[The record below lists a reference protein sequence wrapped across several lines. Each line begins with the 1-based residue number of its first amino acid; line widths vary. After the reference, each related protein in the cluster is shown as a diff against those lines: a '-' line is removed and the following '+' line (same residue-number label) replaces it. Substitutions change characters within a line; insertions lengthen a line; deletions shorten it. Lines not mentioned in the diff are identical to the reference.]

1 MKANL
6 KITEGAD
13 PNYTA
18 SIVKISNVRPHPNA
32 DRLEIIEIFGNDV
45 VVGKGQFSLDV
56 LVVYF
61 PVECAISRKF
71 LSWANLL
78 DKAELNADGVTK
90 GFFGAKHGRVRA
102 ISLRSIPSQGFLFK
116 VSELAKYYEIDED
129 TFKNGDVF
137 DTVGDDVLV
146 AKYVK
151 GTERNK
157 GENNVKMSRVP
168 NWLNTTIGV
177 LPRPIRIGTYKF
189 INAWYNRDSGGIK
202 SQIVDGEFKFH
213 YKTENGGR
221 NIFLIKPD
229 DFITITEKKHGT
241 SSIYANVL
249 CKKKF
254 SPLRTLG
261 NLIGLEIPTIEYKFI
276 YSSRSVIKTRRDGK
290 FTDDVW
296 GLIAAELN
304 GKIPQGYSV
313 FGELVGYTPGGKM
326 IQKNY
331 DYSVPKGE
339 CKLEVY
345 RITYNLSEGKVKEL
359 EWYEIEEFCYEHG
372 LTTVPIHYSGLA
384 GTLFD
389 IPLDKDWNNNFLTKL
404 KEEYLDKTCKFCTT
418 GVVNEGVVLRIES
431 SVNKTALKFKS
442 PRFTIQESAAR
453 DNNEEDMEEES

>member
-1 MKANL
+1 MKTNL

-13 PNYTA
+13 PNYLATV
-18 SIVKISNVRPHPNA
+18 VKVPTINVHPNA
-32 DRLEIIEIFGNDV
+32 ERLSIVEVFGNTII
-45 VVGKGQFSLDV
+45 VGKGSYNEGD

-90 GFFGAKHGRVRA
+90 GFFGKQSRVKA

-146 AKYVK
+146 TKYVK

-157 GENNVKMSRVP
+157 GENNVKKSRVP

-177 LPRPIRIGTYKF
+177 LPRPIRRGAYTF
-189 INAWYNRDSGGIK
+189 INAWYNRDSEGIK

-213 YKTENGGR
+213 HKTEQLGR
-221 NIFLIKPD
+221 NIFLVKPE
-229 DFITITEKKHGT
+229 DFITITSKLHGT
-241 SSIYANVL
+241 SAIFSNIL

-261 NLIGLEIPTIEYKFI
+261 NLIGMKIENIEYKFV
-276 YSSRSVIKTRRDGK
+276 YSSRSVLKNRRDGK

-296 GLIAAELN
+296 GIIASELHD
-304 GKIPQGYSV
+304 KIPQGYSV
-313 FGELVGYTPGGKM
+313 YAEIVGYTPGGAT

-331 DYSVPKGE
+331 DYGVTKGE
-339 CKLEVY
+339 CELRVY
-345 RITYNLSEGKVKEL
+345 RITYNLGDGKTHEL
-359 EWYEIEEFCYEHG
+359 EWYEIEEFCYENG
-372 LTTVPIHYSGLA
+372 LKTVPLYYGGLA

-389 IPLDKDWNNNFLTKL
+389 IPLSTDWSNTFLSKL
-404 KEEYLDKTCKFCTT
+404 KEEYLDKTCELCTT

-431 SVNKTALKFKS
+431 KETKTALKFKS
-442 PRFTIQESAAR
+442 PKFTIAESAAR
-453 DNNEEDMEEES
+453 DNNEADMEEDS